1 MKIKAG
7 TRTSRLALWQ
17 AERIASLIESTHADE
32 VEVEIVGMS
41 TLGDEIQDRSL
52 PEIGGKGLFTER
64 LERALLAEEI
74 DLAVHSL
81 KDLPTRLPDGLRFGG
96 SPERGDPTDAFVST
110 RWDSVEAMPRGA
122 TVATGSRRRRAQMRA
137 RRPDVEFVDLR
148 GNIGTRLDKLDEHG
162 WDGLIM
168 ATAALRRLNME
179 ETITE
184 ALDPTLHVPAVSQGA
199 LGLEV
204 AEDHADIDAILD
216 PILDDTVTLA
226 CRAERA
232 FLRTLEGGCTVPL
245 GGHCRR
251 EGDTW
256 AFYGWVGEIG
266 GDRVLSD
273 RRTTKEPVETALEMA
288 HAFIDAGAREM
299 LTEPDDFDG

>member
-1 MKIKAG
+1 MK
-7 TRTSRLALWQ
+7 
-17 AERIASLIESTHADE
+17 
-32 VEVEIVGMS
+32 
-41 TLGDEIQDRSL
+41 
-52 PEIGGKGLFTER
+52 
-64 LERALLAEEI
+64 
-74 DLAVHSL
+74 
-81 KDLPTRLPDGLRFGG
+81 
-96 SPERGDPTDAFVST
+96 
-110 RWDSVEAMPRGA
+110 
-122 TVATGSRRRRAQMRA
+122 A

-148 GNIGTRLDKLDEHG
+148 GNIGTRLDKLDANG

-204 AEDHADIDAILD
+204 ADEHADIDAILG
-216 PILDDTVTLA
+216 PILDETVTRA

-232 FLRTLEGGCTVPL
+232 FLRRLEGGCTVPL

-251 EGDTW
+251 EDGTW
-256 AFYGWVGEIG
+256 VFYGWVGEIG

-273 RRTTKEPVETALEMA
+273 RRTTDDPEETALAMA
-288 HAFIDAGAREM
+288 DTFIDAGAREM
-299 LTEPDDFDG
+299 LSEPDDFDG

>member
-17 AERIASLIESTHADE
+17 AERIASLIESAHGKD

-64 LERALLAEEI
+64 LERALLAGDI
-74 DLAVHSL
+74 DLAIHSL
-81 KDLPTRLPDGLRFGG
+81 KDLPTRLPEGLRFGG

-110 RWDSVEAMPRGA
+110 RWESVEAMPEGA

-137 RRPDVEFVDLR
+137 RRPDVAFVDLR
-148 GNIGTRLDKLDEHG
+148 GNIGTRLQKLDDHG

-168 ATAALRRLNME
+168 ATAALRRLNMDD
-179 ETITE
+179 TITE
-184 ALDPTLHVPAVSQGA
+184 ALDPTRHVPAVSQGA
-199 LGLEV
+199 LGIEV
-204 AEDHADIDAILD
+204 ADDHDDIGEILE
-216 PILDDTVTLA
+216 PIIDDTVTRA

-232 FLRTLEGGCTVPL
+232 FLRKLEGGCTVPL

-251 EGDTW
+251 EDDTW

-266 GDRVLSD
+266 GDRVLAE
-273 RRTTKEPVETALEMA
+273 RRTSDTPRDTALQMA
-288 HAFIDAGAREM
+288 KDFIDAGAREM